1 MTISRF
7 KMKGAIINVCVSI
20 ILISIF
26 TSNRMIC
33 KADNVDDVLSN
44 KRLLQNYVN
53 CLLDKG
59 KCGPQAQEIKSKYC
73 DYYY

>member
-1 MTISRF
+1 M
-7 KMKGAIINVCVSI
+7 MGAIVKVCASI

-26 TSNRMIC
+26 TNNNVIC
-33 KADNVDDVLSN
+33 KPDNVDDVLSN

-59 KCGPQAQEIKSKYC
+59 KCGPQAQEIKSEYLLE
-73 DYYY
+73 